1 MKYRIFPPEEI
12 IEDGIIELPLSKS
25 LSTRGLVLD
34 AMTQG
39 GAVGGA
45 YVARCDDTEVI
56 EKALSQVEG
65 TVDVGASGAA
75 LRFLTAYFAAKE
87 GVEVELRGT
96 ERLHERPMG
105 VLIEAL
111 RGCGAEI
118 ECIEE
123 EGYAPLRIN
132 GRRLRGGEVNVDV
145 TVSSQFVSALLM
157 VAPMMD
163 EGLTVR
169 FEGEP
174 VSLPYILM
182 TVGMMEQ
189 RGIKVDREPLRIKVE
204 KGSYRPFDQ
213 QPEGDWS
220 AAAFWYEISAL
231 TAGWITVTNLKEK
244 TLQGDKAAM
253 RLFEC
258 LGVNTVESEEL
269 QGGLE
274 LSPSPE
280 IYGRIDVDLT
290 DNPDLAPALAV
301 TCCLIGVPFK
311 LTGLKSLGVKECD
324 RLTALCEEKDKI
336 GRVVEKIRDYG
347 LEWDGKSHP
356 VVEMPEFSSHNDHRI
371 AMALAPVAV
380 YVPGVVIDGCEAVS
394 KSYPDYWRQLQK
406 IGFRIEE
413 VEE

>member
-163 EGLTVR
+163 
-169 FEGEP
+169 

-269 QGGLE
+269 QG
-274 LSPSPE
+274 
-280 IYGRIDVDLT
+280 DLT

-324 RLTALCEEKDKI
+324 RLTALCEEMDKI

>member
-1 MKYRIFPPEEI
+1 M
-12 IEDGIIELPLSKS
+12 
-25 LSTRGLVLD
+25 D

-204 KGSYRPFDQ
+204 KGCYMPFDQ
-213 QPEGDWS
+213 QPG
-220 AAAFWYEISAL
+220 
-231 TAGWITVTNLKEK
+231 
-244 TLQGDKAAM
+244 
-253 RLFEC
+253 
-258 LGVNTVESEEL
+258 
-269 QGGLE
+269 GGLVGGGI
-274 LSPSPE
+274 L
-280 IYGRIDVDLT
+280 V
-290 DNPDLAPALAV
+290 
-301 TCCLIGVPFK
+301 
-311 LTGLKSLGVKECD
+311 
-324 RLTALCEEKDKI
+324 
-336 GRVVEKIRDYG
+336 
-347 LEWDGKSHP
+347 
-356 VVEMPEFSSHNDHRI
+356 
-371 AMALAPVAV
+371 
-380 YVPGVVIDGCEAVS
+380 
-394 KSYPDYWRQLQK
+394 
-406 IGFRIEE
+406 
-413 VEE
+413 